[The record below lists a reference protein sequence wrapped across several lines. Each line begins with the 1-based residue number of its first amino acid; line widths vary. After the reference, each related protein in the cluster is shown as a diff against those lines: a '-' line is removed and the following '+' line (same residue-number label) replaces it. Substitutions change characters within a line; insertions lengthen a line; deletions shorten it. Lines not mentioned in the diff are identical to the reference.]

1 MMSDIIFLVVISLL
15 IYFIL
20 KPTISKFNITNKQA
34 NKQANKQVNKQA
46 NKQVNKQINRQENN
60 VDKQTN
66 SRMLI
71 QASAKSFPLIRSPPP
86 RRISSNLKQ
95 VINTPQDERVGTV
108 PANTFSS
115 LELVMNGIPTQL
127 LTN

>member
-34 NKQANKQVNKQA
+34 NKQA